1 MADYTLIPVHYFH
14 RISIDLNM
22 WFISVEDEGGY
33 IKLPSM
39 SVIRFEM
46 DLRTF
51 DALHMPATFFCTPLA
66 LVPTQTSTRAT
77 LDSSP

>member
-1 MADYTLIPVHYFH
+1 MQYLCIL
-14 RISIDLNM
+14 SLNLSAG
-22 WFISVEDEGGY
+22 FVSVEDEGGY

-77 LDSSP
+77 LDPSP